1 MITSHGGVLRVGHEG
16 SDGLRSVGVSEQ
28 TGETL
33 WQQVQQALQ
42 PNLSRPTFETWI
54 RPARFLSFS
63 AGELRLEAP
72 NAFTCSWLRK
82 NYQSQIAAVASEIA
96 GCSVAVEVVA
106 ASGGTDPHPS
116 LAGTPPAESPL
127 PASGSSEAPAA
138 AGNVLFPGSRASDSV
153 PGSLP
158 AGPGQ
163 QGMAA
168 AITPQSPA
176 GGIPLAGL
184 NSRYSFSRFVVG
196 PNSRMAHAAALAV
209 AESPGREFNPLFIC
223 GGVGL
228 GKTHLMQ
235 AIGHYRL
242 EIDPLARV
250 FYVSTETF
258 TNDLIQAIRKDG
270 MQAFRDRYRAAD
282 LILVDDIQFIEG
294 KEYTQEEFFHTFN
307 ALHEAGR
314 QIVIASDRPPSQIP
328 RLQERLISRFS
339 MGLIAD
345 IQVPDLE
352 TRMAI
357 LQKKAEGEEM
367 HLPRDLIQYIAGR
380 FTSNIRELE
389 GALTR
394 AGAFASITGLPMT
407 VESVAPMLDPV
418 GHDVEVTPKQVL
430 DKVSEVF
437 GVGIEE
443 MKSPSRRRNVS
454 QARQVGMFLM
464 RQSTTLS
471 LPRIGEVF
479 GGKDHSTVMYAIEQ
493 VEKKLSSD
501 PTTARQVQQVRD
513 LLQIDS
519 RKRR

>member
-1 MITSHGGVLRVGHEG
+1 MLTG
-16 SDGLRSVGVSEQ
+16 SE
-28 TGETL
+28 L
-33 WQQVQQALQ
+33 WSKVQQALQ
-42 PNLSRPTFETWI
+42 SNLSKPTFETWI
-54 RPARFLSFS
+54 RPAQCSGFREGTLT
-63 AGELRLEAP
+63 LLAP
-72 NAFTCSWLRK
+72 NSFASNWLRK
-82 NYQSQIAAVASEIA
+82 NYATTIADVAGEIVGEPVTVSVLARDAEDLHA
-96 GCSVAVEVVA
+96 GQGSTA
-106 ASGGTDPHPS
+106 ASAAAPP
-116 LAGTPPAESPL
+116 TPVP
-127 PASGSSEAPAA
+127 APAA
-138 AGNVLFPGSRASDSV
+138 P
-153 PGSLP
+153 P
-158 AGPGQ
+158 
-163 QGMAA
+163 
-168 AITPQSPA
+168 SPA
-176 GGIPLAGL
+176 AKAPRRLPGL
-184 NSRYSFSRFVVG
+184 NMRYVFNRFVVG

-209 AESPGREFNPLFIC
+209 AEAPGREFNPLFIC

-242 EIDPLARV
+242 EIDPDARV

-258 TNDLIQAIRKDG
+258 TNDLIVAIRKDG

-345 IQVPDLE
+345 IQAPDLE

-357 LQKKAEGEEM
+357 LQKKAEQERVS
-367 HLPRDLIQYIAGR
+367 LPRDLIQYISGR

-394 AGAFASITGLPMT
+394 AVAFSSITGMPMT
-407 VESVAPMLDPV
+407 VESVAPMLDPSGQGV
-418 GHDVEVTPKQVL
+418 DVTPQQVI

-437 GVGIEE
+437 GVSADD
-443 MKSPSRRRNVS
+443 MLSSSRRRAVS

-464 RQSTTLS
+464 RQGTGLS
-471 LPRIGEVF
+471 LPRIGETF
-479 GGKDHSTVMYAIEQ
+479 GGKDHTTVMYAIEQ
-493 VEKKLSSD
+493 VEKKLGTD
-501 PTTARQVQQVRD
+501 PQLASQVQRVRD

-519 RKRR
+519 RRKR

>member
-1 MITSHGGVLRVGHEG
+1 MLSG
-16 SDGLRSVGVSEQ
+16 SE
-28 TGETL
+28 L
-33 WQQVQQALQ
+33 WNKVQHALQ
-42 PNLSRPTFETWI
+42 GSLSKPTFETWL
-54 RPARFLSFS
+54 RPVRCSSF
-63 AGELRLEAP
+63 ADGELCLQAP
-72 NAFTCSWLRK
+72 NSFASNWLRK
-82 NYQSQIAAVASEIA
+82 HYLSTITELATDIIGRPVQVTVEARQEDQEAASSTQAPPAAAPVAVASESSA
-96 GCSVAVEVVA
+96 SAVAV
-106 ASGGTDPHPS
+106 P
-116 LAGTPPAESPL
+116 TP
-127 PASGSSEAPAA
+127 GQ
-138 AGNVLFPGSRASDSV
+138 SRA
-153 PGSLP
+153 PRRLP
-158 AGPGQ
+158 
-163 QGMAA
+163 
-168 AITPQSPA
+168 
-176 GGIPLAGL
+176 GL
-184 NSRYSFSRFVVG
+184 NRRYVFNRFVVG

-242 EIDPLARV
+242 EIDPDARV
-250 FYVSTETF
+250 SYVSTETF
-258 TNDLIQAIRKDG
+258 TNDLIVAIRKDG
-270 MQAFRDRYRAAD
+270 MQAFRDRYRATD

-345 IQVPDLE
+345 IQAPDLE

-357 LQKKAEGEEM
+357 LQKKAEQEKVS
-367 HLPRDLIQYIAGR
+367 LPRDLIQYLSGR

-394 AGAFASITGLPMT
+394 AVAFASITGLPMT
-407 VESVAPMLDPV
+407 VESVAPMLDPS
-418 GHDVEVTPKQVL
+418 GQGVEVTPQQVI

-437 GVGIEE
+437 DVSADD
-443 MKSPSRRRNVS
+443 MRSSSRRRAVS

-464 RQSTTLS
+464 RQGTDLS
-471 LPRIGEVF
+471 LPRIGETF
-479 GGKDHSTVMYAIEQ
+479 GGKDHTTVMYAIEQ

-501 PTTARQVQQVRD
+501 PQLASQVQKVKD

-519 RKRR
+519 RKKR

>member
-1 MITSHGGVLRVGHEG
+1 MVLTG
-16 SDGLRSVGVSEQ
+16 SE
-28 TGETL
+28 L
-33 WQQVQQALQ
+33 WNKVQHALQ
-42 PNLSRPTFETWI
+42 SSLSKPTFETWI
-54 RPARFLSFS
+54 RPARCS
-63 AGELRLEAP
+63 AFADGELTLQAP
-72 NAFTCSWLRK
+72 NSFASNWLRK
-82 NYQSQIAAVASEIA
+82 NYVATIAEVASDLHGAPVTVTVLAREEEASADPAQAAQSQAA
-96 GCSVAVEVVA
+96 EVVPTATANSSATSNATAA
-106 ASGGTDPHPS
+106 ASGAAPRR
-116 LAGTPPAESPL
+116 L
-127 PASGSSEAPAA
+127 P
-138 AGNVLFPGSRASDSV
+138 
-153 PGSLP
+153 
-158 AGPGQ
+158 
-163 QGMAA
+163 
-168 AITPQSPA
+168 
-176 GGIPLAGL
+176 GL
-184 NSRYSFSRFVVG
+184 NMRYVFNRFVVG

-242 EIDPLARV
+242 EIDPDARV
-250 FYVSTETF
+250 SYVSTETF

-270 MQAFRDRYRAAD
+270 MQAFRDRYRATD

-345 IQVPDLE
+345 IQAPDLE

-357 LQKKAEGEEM
+357 LQKKAEQERVT
-367 HLPRDLIQYIAGR
+367 LPRDLIQYISGR

-394 AGAFASITGLPMT
+394 AVAFASITGLPMT
-407 VESVAPMLDPV
+407 VESVAPMLDPS
-418 GHDVEVTPKQVL
+418 GQGVEVTPQQVIE
-430 DKVSEVF
+430 KVSEVF
-437 GVGIEE
+437 DVSADD
-443 MKSPSRRRNVS
+443 MLSSSRRRAVS

-464 RQSTTLS
+464 RQGTGLS
-471 LPRIGEVF
+471 LPRIGETF
-479 GGKDHSTVMYAIEQ
+479 GGKDHTTVMYAIEQ
-493 VEKKLSSD
+493 VEKKLASD
-501 PTTARQVQQVRD
+501 PQLASQVQRVRD

-519 RKRR
+519 RRKR

>member
-1 MITSHGGVLRVGHEG
+1 MPKGNE
-16 SDGLRSVGVSEQ
+16 
-28 TGETL
+28 L
-33 WQQVQQALQ
+33 WSKVQEALQ
-42 PNLSRPTFETWI
+42 QNLSKPTFETWI
-54 RPARFLSFS
+54 RPARCSDFSDGELTLLAPNSFS
-63 AGELRLEAP
+63 
-72 NAFTCSWLRK
+72 SDWLRK
-82 NYQSQIAAVASEIA
+82 NYAQTIEEVAGHINGQPVRVIVKTLEEEHSPKA
-96 GCSVAVEVVA
+96 TTASSVLA
-106 ASGGTDPHPS
+106 ASSPS
-116 LAGTPPAESPL
+116 PPPK
-127 PASGSSEAPAA
+127 APAA
-138 AGNVLFPGSRASDSV
+138 SLHGPKRVLP
-153 PGSLP
+153 
-158 AGPGQ
+158 
-163 QGMAA
+163 
-168 AITPQSPA
+168 
-176 GGIPLAGL
+176 GL
-184 NSRYSFSRFVVG
+184 NLRYVFNKFVVG

-209 AESPGREFNPLFIC
+209 AEAPGREFNPLFIC

-242 EIDPLARV
+242 EIDPSAKV

-258 TNDLIQAIRKDG
+258 TNDLILAIRKDG

-345 IQVPDLE
+345 IQAPDLE

-357 LQKKAEGEEM
+357 LQKKAELERM
-367 HLPRDLIQYIAGR
+367 RLPRELIQFIAGR

-394 AGAFASITGLPMT
+394 AVAFASITGLPMT
-407 VESVAPMLDPV
+407 VESVAPMLDPN
-418 GHDVEVTPKQVL
+418 GQGVEVTPQQVME
-430 DKVSEVF
+430 KVSEVF
-437 GVGIEE
+437 EVTPEE
-443 MKSPSRRRNVS
+443 MCSTSRRRPVS
-454 QARQVGMFLM
+454 QARQVGMYLM
-464 RQSTTLS
+464 RHGTDLS
-471 LPRIGEVF
+471 LPRIGEAF
-479 GGKDHSTVMYAIEQ
+479 GGKDHTTVMYAIEQ
-493 VEKKLSSD
+493 VDKKLSSD
-501 PTTARQVQQVRD
+501 PQIASQVQRVRD

>member
-1 MITSHGGVLRVGHEG
+1 VVG
-16 SDGLRSVGVSEQ
+16 
-28 TGETL
+28 
-33 WQQVQQALQ
+33 WQAVQQGEQLWHRVVEALQ
-42 PNLSRPTFETWI
+42 ANLSKPTFETWI
-54 RPARFLSFS
+54 RPARCRSWHDDV
-63 AGELRLEAP
+63 LRLEAP
-72 NAFTCSWLRK
+72 NSFACSWLRK
-82 NYQSQIAAVASEIA
+82 NYLTQIAAIATDLAGRPVQVRIEAVADGSGPPA
-96 GCSVAVEVVA
+96 PLPVA
-106 ASGGTDPHPS
+106 ASGPAPS
-116 LAGTPPAESPL
+116 AAAPSPSSSPPP
-127 PASGSSEAPAA
+127 APAA
-138 AGNVLFPGSRASDSV
+138 A
-153 PGSLP
+153 LP
-158 AGPGQ
+158 R
-163 QGMAA
+163 
-168 AITPQSPA
+168 I
-176 GGIPLAGL
+176 GL
-184 NSRYSFSRFVVG
+184 NHRYVFSRFVVG
-196 PNSRMAHAAALAV
+196 ANSRMAHAASLAV

-242 EIDPLARV
+242 EIDPTARV
-250 FYVSTETF
+250 SYVSTETF

-314 QIVIASDRPPSQIP
+314 QIVIASDRPPSQIS

-357 LQKKAEGEEM
+357 LHKKAESEQM
-367 HLPRDLIQYIAGR
+367 ALPRELIHYIAGR

-394 AGAFASITGLPMT
+394 AVAFASITGLPMT
-407 VESVAPMLDPV
+407 VESVAPMLDPI
-418 GHDVEVTPKQVL
+418 GNDVEVTPEQVL
-430 DKVSEVF
+430 EKVAEVF
-437 GVGIEE
+437 VVRVED
-443 MKSPSRRRNVS
+443 MLSPSRKRAVS
-454 QARQVGMFLM
+454 HARQVGMFLM
-464 RQSTTLS
+464 RQNTNLS
-471 LPRIGEVF
+471 LPRIGEAF
-479 GGKDHSTVMYAIEQ
+479 GGKDHSTVMYAVEQ

-501 PTTARQVQQVRD
+501 PALARRIQQVRD

>member
-1 MITSHGGVLRVGHEG
+1 VLTG
-16 SDGLRSVGVSEQ
+16 SELWSKVQ
-28 TGETL
+28 T
-33 WQQVQQALQ
+33 ALQ
-42 PNLSRPTFETWI
+42 SNLSKPTFETWI
-54 RPARFLSFS
+54 RPAQCSGFREGTLT
-63 AGELRLEAP
+63 LLAP
-72 NAFTCSWLRK
+72 NSFASNWLRK
-82 NYQSQIAAVASEIA
+82 NYASTIAEVAGQIIGQPVT
-96 GCSVAVEVVA
+96 VAV
-106 ASGGTDPHPS
+106 
-116 LAGTPPAESPL
+116 LARDAEEGL
-127 PASGSSEAPAA
+127 QAGSAPAA
-138 AGNVLFPGSRASDSV
+138 VT
-153 PGSLP
+153 
-158 AGPGQ
+158 
-163 QGMAA
+163 AA
-168 AITPQSPA
+168 ASSAAVPA
-176 GGIPLAGL
+176 PLAPPTPARKAPRRLPGL
-184 NSRYSFSRFVVG
+184 NMRYVFNRFVVG

-209 AESPGREFNPLFIC
+209 AEAPGREFNPLFLC

-242 EIDPLARV
+242 EIDPEAKV

-258 TNDLIQAIRKDG
+258 TNDLIGAIRKDG

-345 IQVPDLE
+345 IQAPDLE

-357 LQKKAEGEEM
+357 LQKKAEQERVA
-367 HLPRDLIQYIAGR
+367 LPRDLIQYISGR

-394 AGAFASITGLPMT
+394 AVAFSSITGMPMT
-407 VESVAPMLDPV
+407 VESVAPMLDPSGQGV
-418 GHDVEVTPKQVL
+418 DVTPQQVI

-437 GVGIEE
+437 GVTADD
-443 MKSPSRRRNVS
+443 MRSSSRRRAVS

-464 RQSTTLS
+464 RQGTGLS
-471 LPRIGEVF
+471 LPRIGETF
-479 GGKDHSTVMYAIEQ
+479 GGKDHTTVMYAIEQ
-493 VEKKLSSD
+493 VEKKLGTD
-501 PTTARQVQQVRD
+501 PQLASQVQRVRD

-519 RKRR
+519 RRKR

>member
-1 MITSHGGVLRVGHEG
+1 MLTG
-16 SDGLRSVGVSEQ
+16 SE
-28 TGETL
+28 L
-33 WQQVQQALQ
+33 WSKVQQALQ
-42 PNLSRPTFETWI
+42 SNLSKPTFETWI
-54 RPARFLSFS
+54 RPAQCSGFREGTLI
-63 AGELRLEAP
+63 LLAP
-72 NAFTCSWLRK
+72 NSFASNWLRK
-82 NYQSQIAAVASEIA
+82 NYASTIADVAGEIIGQPVTVSVLARDAEDLQAGSAPEAVTAAASAAAVTA
-96 GCSVAVEVVA
+96 
-106 ASGGTDPHPS
+106 
-116 LAGTPPAESPL
+116 
-127 PASGSSEAPAA
+127 
-138 AGNVLFPGSRASDSV
+138 
-153 PGSLP
+153 
-158 AGPGQ
+158 
-163 QGMAA
+163 
-168 AITPQSPA
+168 
-176 GGIPLAGL
+176 PLAPPTPAKKAPRRLPGL
-184 NSRYSFSRFVVG
+184 NMRYVFNRFVVG

-209 AESPGREFNPLFIC
+209 AEAPGREFNPLFIC

-242 EIDPLARV
+242 EIDPEAKV

-258 TNDLIQAIRKDG
+258 TNDLIVAIRKDG

-345 IQVPDLE
+345 IQAPDLE

-357 LQKKAEGEEM
+357 LQKKAEQERVA
-367 HLPRDLIQYIAGR
+367 LPRDLIQYISGR

-394 AGAFASITGLPMT
+394 AVAFSSITGMPMT
-407 VESVAPMLDPV
+407 VESVAPMLDPSGQGV
-418 GHDVEVTPKQVL
+418 DVTPQQVI

-437 GVGIEE
+437 GVTADD
-443 MKSPSRRRNVS
+443 MRSSSRRRAVS

-464 RQSTTLS
+464 RQGTGLS
-471 LPRIGEVF
+471 LPRIGETF
-479 GGKDHSTVMYAIEQ
+479 GGKDHTTVMYAIEQ
-493 VEKKLSSD
+493 VEKKLGTD
-501 PTTARQVQQVRD
+501 PQLASQVQRVRD

-519 RKRR
+519 RRKR

>member
-1 MITSHGGVLRVGHEG
+1 MLTG
-16 SDGLRSVGVSEQ
+16 SELWSKVQ
-28 TGETL
+28 T
-33 WQQVQQALQ
+33 ALQ
-42 PNLSRPTFETWI
+42 SNLSKPTFETWI
-54 RPARFLSFS
+54 RPAQCSGFREGTLT
-63 AGELRLEAP
+63 LLAP
-72 NAFTCSWLRK
+72 NSFASNWLRK
-82 NYQSQIAAVASEIA
+82 NYASTIADVAGEII
-96 GCSVAVEVVA
+96 GQPVTVAVLARDAEDLQ
-106 ASGGTDPHPS
+106 GGS
-116 LAGTPPAESPL
+116 
-127 PASGSSEAPAA
+127 APAA
-138 AGNVLFPGSRASDSV
+138 VT
-153 PGSLP
+153 
-158 AGPGQ
+158 
-163 QGMAA
+163 AA
-168 AITPQSPA
+168 ASSAAVPA
-176 GGIPLAGL
+176 PLAPPTPARKAPRRLPGL
-184 NSRYSFSRFVVG
+184 NMRYVFNRFVVG

-209 AESPGREFNPLFIC
+209 AEAPGREFNPLFLC

-242 EIDPLARV
+242 EIDPEAKV

-258 TNDLIQAIRKDG
+258 TNDLIVAIRKDG

-345 IQVPDLE
+345 IQAPDLE

-357 LQKKAEGEEM
+357 LQKKAEQERVA
-367 HLPRDLIQYIAGR
+367 LPRDLIQYISGR

-394 AGAFASITGLPMT
+394 AVAFSSITGMPMT
-407 VESVAPMLDPV
+407 VESVAPMLDPSGQGV
-418 GHDVEVTPKQVL
+418 DVTPQQVI

-437 GVGIEE
+437 GVTADD
-443 MKSPSRRRNVS
+443 MRSSSRRRAVS

-464 RQSTTLS
+464 RQGTGLS
-471 LPRIGEVF
+471 LPRIGETF
-479 GGKDHSTVMYAIEQ
+479 GGKDHTTVMYAIEQ
-493 VEKKLSSD
+493 VEKKLGTD
-501 PTTARQVQQVRD
+501 PQLASQVQRVRD

-519 RKRR
+519 RRKR

>member
-1 MITSHGGVLRVGHEG
+1 MQHGE
-16 SDGLRSVGVSEQ
+16 D
-28 TGETL
+28 L
-33 WQQVQQALQ
+33 WSQVQDALKAT
-42 PNLSRPTFETWI
+42 LSKPTFETWI
-54 RPARFLSFS
+54 RPARCRDFRGDCLT
-63 AGELRLEAP
+63 LEAP
-72 NAFTCSWLRK
+72 NTFACTWLRK
-82 NYQSQIAAVASEIA
+82 HYLSQIQQ
-96 GCSVAVEVVA
+96 
-106 ASGGTDPHPS
+106 
-116 LAGTPPAESPL
+116 LACDLAQRPVRVTVDVSPDDSPAPTPL
-127 PASGSSEAPAA
+127 PATPELGGLDGWNGPRGE
-138 AGNVLFPGSRASDSV
+138 NVINRPKGLAVVPDLKGTSRGASPD
-153 PGSLP
+153 PPREELL
-158 AGPGQ
+158 
-163 QGMAA
+163 
-168 AITPQSPA
+168 
-176 GGIPLAGL
+176 GGEAGL
-184 NSRYSFSRFVVG
+184 NPRYVFNRFVVG

-209 AESPGREFNPLFIC
+209 AEAPGREFNPLFLC

-242 EIDPLARV
+242 EINPEAKV

-270 MQAFRDRYRAAD
+270 MQAFRNRYRAAD

-345 IQVPDLE
+345 VQSPDLE

-357 LQKKAEGEEM
+357 LHKKAEQEQM
-367 HLPRDLIQYIAGR
+367 SLPRELIHYIAGR

-394 AGAFASITGLPMT
+394 AVAFVSITGLPMT
-407 VESVAPMLDPV
+407 VESVAPMLDP
-418 GHDVEVTPKQVL
+418 GGTSVEVTPQQVL
-430 DKVSEVF
+430 DKVAEVF
-437 GVGIEE
+437 EVAIEE
-443 MKSPSRRRNVS
+443 MRSPSRKRAVS

-479 GGKDHSTVMYAIEQ
+479 GGKDHSTVMYAVEQ
-493 VEKKLSSD
+493 VEKKINND
-501 PTTARQVQQVRD
+501 PALARRIQQVRD

>member
-1 MITSHGGVLRVGHEG
+1 
-16 SDGLRSVGVSEQ
+16 
-28 TGETL
+28 
-33 WQQVQQALQ
+33 VQQEANQLWHQIQTALQ
-42 PNLSRPTFETWI
+42 ANLSKPTFETWI
-54 RPARFLSFS
+54 RPARCLSFD
-63 AGELRLEAP
+63 GRELRLEAP
-72 NAFTCSWLRK
+72 NSFACGWLRK
-82 NYQSQIAAVASEIA
+82 NYLDTIETVAATITGQPVI
-96 GCSVAVEVVA
+96 VAVSTPAGEDGLVGGGFTLTGA
-106 ASGGTDPHPS
+106 AA
-116 LAGTPPAESPL
+116 LPPL
-127 PASGSSEAPAA
+127 ASGSGNGSASRPGAATGDVAAPPAA
-138 AGNVLFPGSRASDSV
+138 RQPGS
-153 PGSLP
+153 
-158 AGPGQ
+158 
-163 QGMAA
+163 
-168 AITPQSPA
+168 
-176 GGIPLAGL
+176 GL
-184 NSRYSFSRFVVG
+184 NPRYIFNRFVVG

-209 AESPGREFNPLFIC
+209 AEAPGREFNPLFIC

-242 EIDPLARV
+242 EIDPQARV

-357 LQKKAEGEEM
+357 LHKKAEQEQM
-367 HLPRDLIQYIAGR
+367 SLPRDLIQFIAGR

-394 AGAFASITGLPMT
+394 AVAFASITGLPMT
-407 VESVAPMLDPV
+407 VESVAPMLDPA
-418 GHDVEVTPKQVL
+418 GSTVEVKPEQVV
-430 DKVSEVF
+430 DKVAEVF
-437 GVGIEE
+437 GVGADE
-443 MKSPSRRRNVS
+443 MRSASRKRAVS
-454 QARQVGMFLM
+454 QARQVGMYLM
-464 RQSTTLS
+464 RQSTDLS

-479 GGKDHSTVMYAIEQ
+479 GGKDHSTVMYAVEQ
-493 VEKKLSSD
+493 TEKKLNSD
-501 PTTARQVQQVRD
+501 PALARQVQQVRD

>member
-1 MITSHGGVLRVGHEG
+1 VQQAE
-16 SDGLRSVGVSEQ
+16 E
-28 TGETL
+28 L
-33 WQQVQQALQ
+33 WHQVQQALQ
-42 PNLSRPTFETWI
+42 GRFSKPTFETWI
-54 RPARFLSFS
+54 RPARCQGLHGSS
-63 AGELRLEAP
+63 LHLEAP
-72 NAFTCSWLRK
+72 NSFACGWLRK
-82 NYQSQIAAVASEIA
+82 NYLDTIAAVASEIA
-96 GCSVAVEVVA
+96 GRPLQVSVDTAPQAEPAMGLAVGGLQAPDGLPDGSVPARGAA
-106 ASGGTDPHPS
+106 ASAPSMNQPGGN
-116 LAGTPPAESPL
+116 
-127 PASGSSEAPAA
+127 GSAP
-138 AGNVLFPGSRASDSV
+138 V
-153 PGSLP
+153 PGGAPGAVVHGRGGHRSL
-158 AGPGQ
+158 GPG
-163 QGMAA
+163 
-168 AITPQSPA
+168 
-176 GGIPLAGL
+176 L
-184 NSRYSFSRFVVG
+184 NPRYVFNRFVVG

-209 AESPGREFNPLFIC
+209 AEAPGREFNPLFIC

-242 EIDPLARV
+242 EINPEARV

-345 IQVPDLE
+345 IQAPDLE

-357 LQKKAEGEEM
+357 LHKKAEQEQM
-367 HLPRDLIQYIAGR
+367 ALPRELIQFIAGR

-394 AGAFASITGLPMT
+394 AVAFASITGLPMT
-407 VESVAPMLDPV
+407 VESVAPMLDPA
-418 GHDVEVTPKQVL
+418 GRDVEVKPEQVL
-430 DKVSEVF
+430 EKVSEVF
-437 GVGIEE
+437 GVGGDE
-443 MKSPSRRRNVS
+443 MRSPSRKRAVS
-454 QARQVGMFLM
+454 QARQVGMYLM
-464 RQSTTLS
+464 RHSTNLS

-479 GGKDHSTVMYAIEQ
+479 GGKDHSTVMYAVEQ
-493 VEKKLSSD
+493 IEKKLSAD
-501 PTTARQVQQVRD
+501 PALARQVQQVRD